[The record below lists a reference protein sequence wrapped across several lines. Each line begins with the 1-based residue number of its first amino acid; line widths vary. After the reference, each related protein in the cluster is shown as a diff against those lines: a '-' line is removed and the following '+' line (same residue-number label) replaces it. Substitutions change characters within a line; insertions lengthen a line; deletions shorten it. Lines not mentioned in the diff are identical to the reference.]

1 VCAHVL
7 DADRAHAPTRSNL
20 RTRATPVKPKPRTA
34 PGDPDRSPTPR
45 PSLCLRRAP
54 VRSSPRV
61 NGAVTLYYSP
71 WKKPTPFMAAMKH
84 PTTSA
89 LPPSL
94 YKTRVEPFSSP
105 SHSRTP
111 FSTPSSPSRSRSPHS
126 RARRR
131 PNRSSPSSLEF
142 VEPRRS
148 SCSPS
153 TFSAGALPSVQHPVT
168 VTTPLAVVP
177 RHPNA
182 HRQPCPFFAHQDRRS
197 SQG

>member
-1 VCAHVL
+1 MDAGAAPARRSNRPPAPCL
-7 DADRAHAPTRSNL
+7 DYTPSARATRAQEPTPTRSQ
-20 RTRATPVKPKPRTA
+20 
-34 PGDPDRSPTPR
+34 PTR
-45 PSLCLRRAP
+45 PSLCPRRAP

-84 PTTSA
+84 LTTSA

-94 YKTRVEPFSSP
+94 YKTRAEPFSSP

-111 FSTPSSPSRSRSPHS
+111 FSTPNSPSRSRSPHS

-131 PNRSSPSSLEF
+131 PNRSSPSSPEF

-153 TFSAGALPSVQHPVT
+153 TFSVGALPSVQHPVT
-168 VTTPLAVVP
+168 ATTPLAVVP

-182 HRQPCPFFAHQDRRS
+182 HRRPCPFFAHQDRRS